1 MLGRLQRDYRESQK
15 TIMELSMTLAKQ
27 SQSQVPVV
35 ECSKWKYV
43 QPKLLSISTR
53 LLLGYDP
60 SKCNMRPLQRIVK
73 KKNLS
78 AVH

>member
-35 ECSKWKYV
+35 ECSKWEYV
-43 QPKLLSISTR
+43 QLKMLSISTR
-53 LLLGYDP
+53 LLLGSDP
-60 SKCNMRPLQRIVK
+60 SKCSMGPLQRIVK
-73 KKNLS
+73 E
-78 AVH
+78 